1 VKHPARQQGAAFH
14 VKHSAKLQTYADLLR
29 KWQRSINLVGRST
42 LDDLERRH
50 FDDSLQLLPLLP
62 PDTRRLLDLGSGAG
76 FPGLVIAAE
85 RPDIAVTLVE
95 SDQRKAAFLIEVARA
110 IAPNATVK
118 PVRIEALVPF
128 PVDVVTA
135 RALAPLPK
143 LLSWAAPF
151 ATDPAICLFHK
162 GANVDAEL
170 TEAARDWMMDIQ
182 RVSSVTEQNAS
193 ILRISRLRPRA

>member
-1 VKHPARQQGAAFH
+1 M
-14 VKHSAKLQTYADLLR
+14 KHSAKLQTYAALLR

-50 FDDSLQLLPLLP
+50 FDDSLQLLGLLP
-62 PDTRRLLDLGSGAG
+62 ENTRTLIDLGSGAG

-85 RPDIAVTLVE
+85 RPEIAVTLVE
-95 SDQRKAAFLIEVARA
+95 ADQRKAAFLIEVARA
-110 IAPNATVK
+110 IAPNASVK
-118 PVRIEALVPF
+118 AARIEALEPF

-143 LLSWAAPF
+143 LLAWAAPF

-162 GANVDAEL
+162 GVNVDSEL
-170 TEAARDWMMDIQ
+170 TEAARDWMMDVQ
-182 RVSSVTEQNAS
+182 RVPSATEPGAS

>member
-1 VKHPARQQGAAFH
+1 M
-14 VKHSAKLQTYADLLR
+14 KLSSKLRIYAELLH
-29 KWQRSINLVGRST
+29 KWQRSIKLVGRST

-50 FDDSLQLLPLLP
+50 FEDSLQLLPLLP
-62 PDTRRLLDLGSGAG
+62 EQAASLIDVGSGAG

-95 SDQRKAAFLIEVARA
+95 ADQRKAAFLMEVART
-110 IAPNATVK
+110 IAPNAVVK
-118 PVRIEALVPF
+118 VSRIESLQAF
-128 PVDVVTA
+128 PVDIVTA

-143 LLSWAAPF
+143 LLEWVAPF

-170 TEAARDWMMDIQ
+170 TDASRDWMMDVQ
-182 RVSSVTEQNAS
+182 RVPSVTEQNAS

>member
-1 VKHPARQQGAAFH
+1 MFH
-14 VKHSAKLQTYADLLR
+14 VKHSAKLQTYAELLR

-62 PDTRRLLDLGSGAG
+62 PEAKSLIDLGSGAG

-85 RPDIAVTLVE
+85 RPEIAVTLVE
-95 SDQRKAAFLIEVARA
+95 SDQRKAAFLMEVARA

-118 PVRIEALVPF
+118 AVRVEALTPF
-128 PVDVVTA
+128 AVDVVTA

-143 LLSWAAPF
+143 LLAWAAPF
-151 ATDPAICLFHK
+151 AIDPAICLFHK

-170 TEAARDWMMDIQ
+170 TEAARDWMMDVQ
-182 RVSSVTEQNAS
+182 RVPSVTEQGAS
-193 ILRISRLRPRA
+193 ILRISQLRPRA

>member
-1 VKHPARQQGAAFH
+1 MKQ
-14 VKHSAKLQTYADLLR
+14 SAKLQTYADLLL
-29 KWQRSINLVGRST
+29 KWQRAINLVGRST
-42 LDDLERRH
+42 LPDLERRH
-50 FDDSLQLLPLLP
+50 FEDSLQLLPLLP
-62 PDTRRLLDLGSGAG
+62 PNAKTLIDLGSGAG

-85 RPDIAVTLVE
+85 RPGLAVTLVE
-95 SDQRKAAFLIEVARA
+95 SDQRKVAFLLEVARS

-118 PVRIEALVPF
+118 AARLETLTPF

-135 RALAPLPK
+135 RAFAPLPK

-162 GANVDAEL
+162 GGNVDAEL
-170 TEAARDWMMDIQ
+170 TEAERDWMMDVQ
-182 RVSSVTEQNAS
+182 RVPSVTEQGAS

>member
-1 VKHPARQQGAAFH
+1 VFH
-14 VKHSAKLQTYADLLR
+14 VKHSAKLQTYGELLR

-50 FDDSLQLLPLLP
+50 FDDSLQLLSLLP
-62 PDTRRLLDLGSGAG
+62 SGARTLIDLGSGAG

-95 SDQRKAAFLIEVARA
+95 SDQRKAAFLIEAART
-110 IAPNATVK
+110 IAPNASVK
-118 PVRIEALVPF
+118 ASRIEALVPF

-162 GANVDAEL
+162 GANVDTEL
-170 TEAARDWMMDIQ
+170 TEAARDWMMDVQ
-182 RVSSVTEQNAS
+182 RVPSLTEQNAS
-193 ILRISRLRPRA
+193 ILRISQLRPRS

>member
-1 VKHPARQQGAAFH
+1 MFH

-42 LDDLERRH
+42 LDDLEHRH

-62 PDTRRLLDLGSGAG
+62 PDTKRLIDLGSGAG

-85 RPDIAVTLVE
+85 RPEIAVTLVE
-95 SDQRKAAFLIEVARA
+95 ADQRKAAFLIEVARA

-118 PVRIEALVPF
+118 AARVEALTPF

-135 RALAPLPK
+135 RAMAPLPK
-143 LLSWAAPF
+143 LLAWAAPF

-170 TEAARDWMMDIQ
+170 TEAARDWMMDVQ
-182 RVSSVTEQNAS
+182 RVPSVTEQGAS

>member
-1 VKHPARQQGAAFH
+1 

-62 PDTRRLLDLGSGAG
+62 PETRTLIDLGSGAG
-76 FPGLVIAAE
+76 FPGLVLAAE
-85 RPDIAVTLVE
+85 RPDIVVTLVE

-110 IAPNATVK
+110 IAPNASVK
-118 PVRIEALVPF
+118 ASRVEALAPF

-135 RALAPLPK
+135 RALAPLSK

-170 TEAARDWMMDIQ
+170 TEAARDWMMDVQ
-182 RVSSVTEQNAS
+182 RVPSVTEQNAS
-193 ILRISRLRPRA
+193 IIRISRLRPRT